1 MHGKGQNDFADT
13 ISRYFPDL
21 IAILIFFQ
29 CISHSTRFSSI
40 RRFDL
45 GSIREK
51 QLKAKNAAHRLEVDA
66 VKFKICFEI

>member
-51 QLKAKNAAHRLEVDA
+51 QLKAKRDYLDQLNNQSQQKRNG
-66 VKFKICFEI
+66 